1 MALLYTQ
8 TGLHTHARVLRV
20 ELNRIRVDSTA
31 GQHIQ
36 TYVRKQA
43 KQQQSQQVSIHT
55 QWNGKDP
62 CATWHPK
69 TQKATFVESIWMV
82 KQLLA
87 TKLYPLRRG
96 LCVRVLV
103 SSLTGLNVV
112 FKKKHSFLSVSRM
125 SLKWERLQL
134 IEFHSLRR
142 KIKFTRVEDS
152 GRTGGG
158 TQQVTKGLRIIVK

>member
-55 QWNGKDP
+55 Q
-62 CATWHPK
+62 
-69 TQKATFVESIWMV
+69 
-82 KQLLA
+82 
-87 TKLYPLRRG
+87 
-96 LCVRVLV
+96 
-103 SSLTGLNVV
+103 
-112 FKKKHSFLSVSRM
+112 
-125 SLKWERLQL
+125 
-134 IEFHSLRR
+134 
-142 KIKFTRVEDS
+142 
-152 GRTGGG
+152 
-158 TQQVTKGLRIIVK
+158 